1 MNIALSILI
10 TILCIELG
18 ILHGLSL
25 QSVLFCIEDC
35 QKERQCYVEI
45 VTLISIF
52 HVDFTLS
59 DIEPVAN
66 WNALYNMRNLIHI
79 FIPCQL
85 DENLAKTTL
94 EYPNLKKYLREKKN
108 KIDYKILVKHNKGS
122 KLSEVVIHKACYG
135 SSESQ
140 WWHKHRFLV
149 PLIEYMWYVRKILVP
164 IKGFH
169 IRRWDSSYLINFWN
183 YSQKLII

>member
-1 MNIALSILI
+1 MNITLSILI

-25 QSVLFCIEDC
+25 QSVLYCIEDC

-66 WNALYNMRNLIHI
+66 WNALYNMRNL
-79 FIPCQL
+79 

-94 EYPNLKKYLREKKN
+94 EYPNLKKYLREKKTN
-108 KIDYKILVKHNKGS
+108 WQYKILVKHNKGS
-122 KLSEVVIHKACYG
+122 KLSEIVVHKACYG

-164 IKGFH
+164 
-169 IRRWDSSYLINFWN
+169 Y
-183 YSQKLII
+183 